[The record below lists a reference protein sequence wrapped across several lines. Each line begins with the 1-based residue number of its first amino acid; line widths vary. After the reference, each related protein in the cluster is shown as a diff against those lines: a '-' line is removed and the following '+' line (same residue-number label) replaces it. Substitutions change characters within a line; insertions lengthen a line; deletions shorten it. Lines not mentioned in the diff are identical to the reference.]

1 MTAPH
6 LLPCA
11 PLLILRVFARV
22 AQATLTEESELM
34 RVRSEFRLFFN
45 YRVDMCALSPHS
57 FLTHS
62 RHTPQGG
69 LVEGIRARYG
79 LGFLRYVEATH

>member
-11 PLLILRVFARV
+11 PILSLRVFARALQV
-22 AQATLTEESELM
+22 TLTEESELM

-45 YRVDMCALSPHS
+45 YGVDMCALSPHS
-57 FLTHS
+57 CLTHS
-62 RHTPQGG
+62 RQTPQGG
-69 LVEGIRARYG
+69 LVEGIRAR
-79 LGFLRYVEATH
+79 

>member
-6 LLPCA
+6 LLPYA
-11 PLLILRVFARV
+11 PLLSLRDFAHA
-22 AQATLTEESELM
+22 AQATLTKESELM

-62 RHTPQGG
+62 RHTPQEG
-69 LVEGIRARYG
+69 LVEGISAR
-79 LGFLRYVEATH
+79 